1 MIYSV
6 LLHLVE
12 SSEFLVFLHQMVH
25 LIFYLITAE
34 LLRLGLQD
42 ILDSLEIPYVDKAR
56 LDSFKHR
63 IDFLL
68 CVSVLYHL

>member
-12 SSEFLVFLHQMVH
+12 SIEFLVFLHQMIH

-42 ILDSLEIPYVDKAR
+42 ILDSLEIPLVDKA
-56 LDSFKHR
+56 SFAIFKHR
-63 IDFLL
+63 VDFLL
-68 CVSVLYHL
+68 RVSVLYHL